1 MIRAPQVRVID
12 ADGKQ
17 AGIMSAADALRLAQ
31 SSGLDLVEVAATAQ
45 PPVCRIMNFDKYR
58 YLQKKKSQGS
68 KRTTSASTVKEVKM
82 GARTDKH
89 DVQFKVRHIRR
100 FVGEG
105 QRVKLSISL
114 RGRENVHP
122 ELGQAMLDQVVKL
135 VEDVAQAEGG
145 MRREGRNLSI
155 MLLPR

>member
-17 AGIMSAADALRLAQ
+17 AGIMSAAEALRLAQ

-89 DVQFKVRHIRR
+89 DIEFKVRHIRR
-100 FVGEG
+100 FVSEG